1 MENSGNNA
9 NLGIV
14 NHQLIPSCETP
25 SKTMLMKIW
34 LTNKFNYA
42 GGEGFLSGFE
52 TSTEYYD
59 IYAYKITTGTKM

>member
-9 NLGIV
+9 NHGIV

-42 GGEGFLSGFE
+42 GGEGFLSGLKHQL
-52 TSTEYYD
+52 STMTYMH
-59 IYAYKITTGTKM
+59 IK